1 MRRRRFRP
9 FRKARFFLIQ
19 TVALWLCLMLICLT
33 SSGLTQGETVV
44 LRALE
49 HLGKP
54 YVLGAAGPDRFDCSG
69 LVMYCLEPEGFEF
82 PYHAAAI
89 IGTDERYPLITDPRA
104 LLAGDVVCFD
114 TVRDKDPSDHMGFWI
129 GGNRFVHASS
139 TGEVKVSALEDF
151 YLEKDRVYRSE
162 LNVFD
167 DYTEG
172 ERIKFFG
179 EVPRTVWEN
188 MCAFDKY
195 PEKLEIFKRDDVM
208 TEMALTSYKEA
219 VLGQWAMELQG
230 RIVPETMELLR
241 HCRKMHKDEDC
252 VDYDRHYWGKF
263 VRLRNYLGK
272 NTLEDTCLLT
282 HIVDALEA
290 GDYAKASELQI
301 EMQEKVE
308 EMRDLYVK
316 YRKNLF

>member
-151 YLEKDRVYRSE
+151 YLEKFTGARRYVH
-162 LNVFD
+162 V
-167 DYTEG
+167 YTEW
-172 ERIKFFG
+172 
-179 EVPRTVWEN
+179 P
-188 MCAFDKY
+188 
-195 PEKLEIFKRDDVM
+195 
-208 TEMALTSYKEA
+208 
-219 VLGQWAMELQG
+219 LGQQVSAWFDATGIPQKLAPVRAWVDSLQ
-230 RIVPETMELLR
+230 IPQKLQPI
-241 HCRKMHKDEDC
+241 RKWFD
-252 VDYDRHYWGKF
+252 G
-263 VRLRNYLGK
+263 LGIK
-272 NTLEDTCLLT
+272 KTLETKKEE
-282 HIVDALEA
+282 I
-290 GDYAKASELQI
+290 KELWN
-301 EMQEKVE
+301 KHF
-308 EMRDLYVK
+308 
-316 YRKNLF
+316 RKS